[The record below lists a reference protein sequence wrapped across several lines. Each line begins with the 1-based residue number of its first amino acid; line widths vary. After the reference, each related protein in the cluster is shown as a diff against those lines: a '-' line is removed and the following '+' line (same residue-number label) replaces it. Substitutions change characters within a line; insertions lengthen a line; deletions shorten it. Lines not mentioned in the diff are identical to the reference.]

1 MQDRIGGLQHVPVEG
16 EYAGM
21 ADYPV
26 IRSLHHNGGTTIY
39 QTRKLEKPSK
49 RLFPN
54 FFREREVPRLMRLRI
69 VEAILELTKRGAG
82 MMALFLLVTGVC
94 QSLNE
99 FGVVS
104 VTKKWSGQNRTS
116 RTACYGPVSQVGCHT
131 STSV

>member
-26 IRSLHHNGGTTIY
+26 VHFVIMEERPFIKPGSL
-39 QTRKLEKPSK
+39 K

-54 FFREREVPRLMRLRI
+54 FFKEREVPRLIWRRRI
-69 VEAILELTKRGAG
+69 TIEEAILELTKQGAG
-82 MMALFLLVTGVC
+82 MTTLFFLVTGVC

-99 FGVVS
+99 LGVVS
-104 VTKKWSGQNRTS
+104 VTKK
-116 RTACYGPVSQVGCHT
+116 
-131 STSV
+131 

>member
-16 EYAGM
+16 EYASM

-26 IRSLHHNGGTTIY
+26 VHFVIMEERPP
-39 QTRKLEKPSK
+39 EKPSK

-54 FFREREVPRLMRLRI
+54 FFKEREVPRLIRLRGYTI
-69 VEAILELTKRGAG
+69 EEAILELTKRGAG
-82 MMALFLLVTGVC
+82 MTTLFLLVTGVC

-99 FGVVS
+99 LGMVS

-116 RTACYGPVSQVGCHT
+116 QTACYGPAI
-131 STSV
+131 